1 MKNSIYKNIFL
12 YYIEKMSVE
21 IVVHRGFKNILYDN
35 SMVSILSAI
44 FRNKFCEF
52 DIIWMD
58 GRWKVCHDF
67 PSLSIYHS
75 GLSDLLS
82 LLKQY
87 RHLVQNTVIIDIK
100 WDFVGN
106 RHDVLSDAILQ
117 LKQELVGFED
127 YPFWLQAPHSCV
139 LETLIT
145 QCGTETWKLGMIV
158 STVADFTAHHK
169 LLHYAMIAL
178 VGFSMEEIMDMSKE
192 CLLFGYT
199 CHNTKELSHYKHL
212 FPYLKGIVCDVSV

>member
-1 MKNSIYKNIFL
+1 
-12 YYIEKMSVE
+12 MSVE

-35 SMVSILSAI
+35 SMVGILAAI

-52 DIIWMD
+52 DILWMD

-67 PSLSIYHS
+67 PSVSVYHS
-75 GLSDLLS
+75 NLSDLLS

-87 RHLVQNTVIIDIK
+87 KHLVKHTIIIDIK
-100 WDFVGN
+100 WDFVWN
-106 RHDVLSDAILQ
+106 RHDLLSTAILE
-117 LKQELVGFED
+117 LKQELLGFED
-127 YPFWLQAPHSCV
+127 FPFWIQTPHPSV
-139 LETLIT
+139 LEAFVAH
-145 QCGTETWKLGMIV
+145 CGRETWKLGMIV
-158 STVADFTAHHK
+158 ATMADFTTYCGF
-169 LLHYAMIAL
+169 LHYAMIAL
-178 VGFSMEEIMDMSKE
+178 SYFSMEEVISMSKQ